1 MNSFHHVV
9 KETEQDSRIDRLLT
23 QLVANT
29 SRTQIQKMIESGFI
43 TVNQQRIKSNYKCQI
58 ADKIDLEIPVKEE
71 VQIEPENIPL
81 EIVYE
86 DKDLLVVNKR
96 KGMVVHP
103 TAEHQQGTLVNALR
117 YHTDQLSRRG
127 GVERPGIVHRID
139 RDTSGL
145 LVVAKNDTT
154 HLHLTEQLQ
163 ARTMVRV
170 YEALVYG
177 VIDHEDGMIDA
188 PIGRDPNHRVQMDV
202 VTGGRPAVT
211 HFKVLE
217 RYDEFTYIMCELET
231 GRTHQIR
238 VHMNYIGHP
247 LVGDPKYT
255 KRQTIRTDGQ
265 ALFAKK
271 LGFVHP
277 TLDQWMEFEVEQPEY
292 FDKLLKA
299 MKERS

>member
-9 KETEQDSRIDRLLT
+9 KETEHNSRIDRLLT

-29 SRTQIQKMIESGFI
+29 SRTQIQKMIENGFI

-139 RDTSGL
+139 KDTSGL

>member
-1 MNSFHHVV
+1 MHSFHHVV
-9 KETEQDSRIDRLLT
+9 KEKEHNSRIDRLLT
-23 QLVANT
+23 PLIANL

-43 TVNQQRIKSNYKCQI
+43 TVNQQQIKPNYKCQI
-58 ADKIDLEIPVKEE
+58 DDKIDLEIPVKEE

-86 DKDLLVVNKR
+86 DKDLLVLNKR

-117 YHTDQLSRRG
+117 YHTNELSTRS

-139 RDTSGL
+139 KDTSGL
-145 LVVAKNDTT
+145 LVVAKNDET
-154 HLHLTEQLQ
+154 HLHLAEQLQ

-170 YEALVYG
+170 YEAILHG
-177 VIDHEDGMIDA
+177 VIDHANGMIDA
-188 PIGRDPNHRVQMDV
+188 PIGRDPNNRVQMEV
-202 VTGGRPAVT
+202 VTGGKPAIT
-211 HFKVLE
+211 HFKVLD
-217 RYDEFTYIMCELET
+217 RYDEFTYITCELET

-255 KRQTIRTDGQ
+255 KRQTIHTDGQ

-271 LGFVHP
+271 LGFLHP
-277 TLDQWMEFEVEQPEY
+277 TLDQWMEFEVEQPDY
-292 FDKLLKA
+292 FKKLLKA